1 MSSLVLCL
9 QSDKPENKIHSMN
22 CIVYLAK
29 TQENRAAL
37 SNYDVFNVV
46 MTNLIR
52 AVESKDRK
60 VANAAVGALAYF
72 SAERAY
78 RILLANAN

>member
-1 MSSLVLCL
+1 
-9 QSDKPENKIHSMN
+9 MN

-29 TQENRAAL
+29 TQENRAVLA
-37 SNYDVFNVV
+37 NYDVFNIL

-72 SAERAY
+72 SGERAY